1 MQMTKAQK
9 QQFFEE
15 GYVLVRGA
23 VPKLMA
29 DQARRAINYHMRYR
43 VMQQGR
49 NPGLSNEPV
58 IADLFNKSPLWGLCE
73 SVVGEGKLIPPQGGN
88 VKLNFP
94 DAEER
99 PLTRGHL
106 DLGGKLKDGLLSR
119 GMTLLVVVLVH
130 DVPRP
135 YMGNFCFGRGL
146 IALMRRRFKKI
157 PIMWRR
163 QRPIAGFPI
172 SICRMVRFS

>member
-119 GMTLLVVVLVH
+119 GMTLLVV
-130 DVPRP
+130 DSGPRCSATV
-135 YMGNFCFGRGL
+135 YGQFLFL
-146 IALMRRRFKKI
+146 
-157 PIMWRR
+157 
-163 QRPIAGFPI
+163 AGV
-172 SICRMVRFS
+172 SSRL